1 VLVPSAERLHFV
13 ELVRQWSDE
22 VVAFVAD
29 AGPLDAATARRLQAR
44 GIRIVTSPVTAVV
57 GTAPSIDHVELA
69 DGSTVALDALFAGGP
84 AEPHDGFLAHLGL
97 ARDETPF
104 GSFLTVDGMGRTSA
118 QRIWAAGN
126 VVNPGATVPISIAAG
141 AMVGGAIN
149 MALVGEDFE
158 RALSAEA
165 AA

>member
-1 VLVPSAERLHFV
+1 MP
-13 ELVRQWSDE
+13 
-22 VVAFVAD
+22 VAPTASSVA
-29 AGPLDAATARRLQAR
+29 LSL
-44 GIRIVTSPVTAVV
+44 IRI
-57 GTAPSIDHVELA
+57 
-69 DGSTVALDALFAGGP
+69 
-84 AEPHDGFLAHLGL
+84 HL
-97 ARDETPF
+97 PF
-104 GSFLTVDGMGRTSA
+104 GSFLTVDGMGKTSA

-141 AMVGGAIN
+141 AMVGGAVN